1 MILPIY
7 TTILLVSHKAIRCQS
22 ASLKDREEECKKVPT
37 ARKNN
42 KCDPLFSVKRL
53 PETREGLD
61 IDKKCG
67 INCRM
72 ICIPT
77 FDAKWA

>member
-53 PETREGLD
+53 PETREDLD
-61 IDKKCG
+61 IDSRF
-67 INCRM
+67 NCRK